1 MPELPPG
8 VREYNKSPVIDQ
20 DNMPAEMPMLQ
31 VNLQPNLA
39 KFQPTTSLPGF
50 SSFSCFLFPR
60 IPGKS

>member
-39 KFQPTTSLPGF
+39 KFQPTTSLP
-50 SSFSCFLFPR
+50 
-60 IPGKS
+60 